1 MNKLFL
7 LLFLV
12 GCASEEKLFVTA
24 PLLPRATPDTTPY
37 RHPSFVKDTTWNEDD
52 VGMTLVYESKNFAQP
67 WFHTIVSDTLEAV
80 RKGWKAQRFEVRPGD
95 CYSTD
100 CTRSPVYER
109 NEFAQA
115 ANENVEG
122 DEYWYAWSFYV
133 PANIPEA
140 SWVFMGQFQQR
151 SNWDSIWMFMKRAG
165 QPFCAIFDWR
175 KNNHWDCSGSAGTYP
190 LIDDSNF
197 LGKWHDVLVH
207 AKWTQQNNGF
217 TEIYIDGELVVNYNG
232 YTRTAGNHDV
242 YFKYGIYRHGSNQTS
257 VVYYDE
263 IRRGKTR
270 NEVDIRLLDK

>member
-1 MNKLFL
+1 MKKLFL
-7 LLFLV
+7 LLVLL
-12 GCASEEKLFVTA
+12 GCGSEEQVFITA
-24 PLLPRATPDTTPY
+24 PILPRATPNTTPY

-52 VGMTLVYESKNFAQP
+52 VGMTMVYESKSFAQP
-67 WFHTIVSDTLEAV
+67 WFHTIVTDTLEAV
-80 RKGWKAQRFEVRPGD
+80 RRGWKAQRFEVRPGD
-95 CYSTD
+95 CYGTD

-133 PANIPEA
+133 PANVPEA

-151 SNWDSIWMFMKRAG
+151 SNWDSIWMFMKRSG
-165 QPFCAIFDWR
+165 QPFCAIFDWN
-175 KNNHWDCSGSAGTYP
+175 KNKRWDCNGLHGTYP
-190 LIDDSNF
+190 LIEDYNF

-207 AKWTQQNNGF
+207 AKWTQQDNGF
-217 TEIYIDGELVVNYNG
+217 TEIYIDGELVVNYKG

-270 NEVDIRLLDK
+270 NEVDIRLLEK